1 MIGHDCLIIGLPFIY
16 YKWIILIVVVD
27 ITSSMSTFLD
37 TKTSR
42 LLIRLMREDDDDDAD
57 CESLIADGSKSVTS
71 SVLVVL

>member
-1 MIGHDCLIIGLPFIY
+1 MEKIVLLLGCLLFII
-16 YKWIILIVVVD
+16 KWIILLVVVD

-57 CESLIADGSKSVTS
+57 CEMLIADGFKSVTS